1 VEVGGPKTVI
11 VDVMSKNLDSRN
23 VKLIRIVELLK
34 FILTLNDPEITQ
46 STIESVIEILEEEI
60 SK

>member
-1 VEVGGPKTVI
+1 MGGPKTVI

>member
-1 VEVGGPKTVI
+1 MEVGGPKTVI